1 LQGREQRVL
10 QLAAA
15 LQAWQR
21 QGRVAQAWLRLELE
35 LEPAWVAWIPRAPAA
50 RLVPAE

>member
-10 QLAAA
+10 QLVAA

-21 QGRVAQAWLRLELE
+21 QGRVVQARLPLE
-35 LEPAWVAWIPRAPAA
+35 LEPAWVAWMPRAPAV